1 MIRWRSAA
9 AAAALCLLTAE
20 LAAAQDAAATLLRV
34 FLRDGTT
41 LVSYGE
47 FARVAD
53 RVVFSMPIDATPNP
67 PLQLANIPAD
77 RVDWERTTRYA
88 DAARAARYAETQAET
103 DYILINN
110 AIAGALN
117 QVAFIPDLAR
127 RLEVVENAR
136 QALAEWPRSHFNYR
150 GAEIRQM
157 VSMLDESIAD
167 LRASAGGSRFELS
180 LVATGES
187 PGAAESL
194 LPPPGPME
202 IVEQLLNL
210 SRLTDSAA
218 ERQSFLRTVLV
229 RLDRDA
235 ADLPA
240 EWAAA
245 TAAKARATIDADL
258 RVERSYQTMIGRLI
272 EQADRR
278 ARLADVRGVARVLQG
293 LRTNDQA
300 LGGVRPDAI
309 AAAYGAIEARLEAA
323 RQLRLA
329 RDHWQLRVP
338 ILARYGLAMGAP
350 IAILRNLQTAL
361 EDIKDQAG
369 STRAVLGAVAG
380 RVERMLKLIENVE
393 PPEECRAAHALLVSA
408 AHLARNAAAI
418 RSEAAQS
425 GDIARAQDASSAAA
439 GALMLSARAR
449 TEIQSLL
456 RPPQLK

>member
-1 MIRWRSAA
+1 MIRWKSAA
-9 AAAALCLLTAE
+9 AAATLCLLTAE
-20 LAAAQDAAATLLRV
+20 VAPAQEDAATLLRV
-34 FLRDGTT
+34 FLRDGTA
-41 LVSYGE
+41 LISYGE

-53 RVVFSMPIDATPNP
+53 RVVFSMPTASSPNP

-88 DAARAARYAETQAET
+88 DAARAARYAETQAES

-110 AIAGALN
+110 SIAGALN

-136 QALAEWPRSHFNYR
+136 KALAEWPQSHFNYR

-180 LVATGES
+180 LVATGE
-187 PGAAESL
+187 PPTATESL
-194 LPPPGPME
+194 LPPPTSME
-202 IVEQLLNL
+202 IIEQLLNL

-218 ERQSFLRTVLV
+218 DRQSSLTTVLAM
-229 RLDRDA
+229 LDRDA

-240 EWAAA
+240 EWASA
-245 TAAKARATIDADL
+245 TKAKARETIDADR

-272 EQADRR
+272 AQADRR
-278 ARLADVRGVARVLQG
+278 ARVADVRGVGRVLES

-300 LGGVRPDAI
+300 LGGTRPDAI
-309 AAAYGAIEARLEAA
+309 AAAYAEIEARLEAA
-323 RQLRLA
+323 RRLRLA

-338 ILARYGLAMGAP
+338 ILARYGVAMGAP
-350 IAILRNLQTAL
+350 LAILRNLQTAL
-361 EDIKDQAG
+361 EDIKQQAG
-369 STRAVLGAVAG
+369 STQAVLASVSR
-380 RVERMLKLIENVE
+380 RVERILKLIEKVQ
-393 PPEECRAAHALLVSA
+393 PPDELQAAHALLVSA

-418 RSEAAQS
+418 RSEAAQF
-425 GDIARAQDASSAAA
+425 GDIARARDASSAAA

-449 TEIQSLL
+449 TEIESLL

>member
-1 MIRWRSAA
+1 
-9 AAAALCLLTAE
+9 
-20 LAAAQDAAATLLRV
+20 
-34 FLRDGTT
+34 
-41 LVSYGE
+41 
-47 FARVAD
+47 
-53 RVVFSMPIDATPNP
+53 
-67 PLQLANIPAD
+67 
-77 RVDWERTTRYA
+77 
-88 DAARAARYAETQAET
+88 
-103 DYILINN
+103 
-110 AIAGALN
+110 
-117 QVAFIPDLAR
+117 
-127 RLEVVENAR
+127 
-136 QALAEWPRSHFNYR
+136 
-150 GAEIRQM
+150 M

-167 LRASAGGSRFELS
+167 LRASAGGNRFELS
-180 LVATGES
+180 LVASGE
-187 PGAAESL
+187 PLAAAESL
-194 LPPPGPME
+194 LPPPAAME
-202 IVEQLLNL
+202 IIEQLLNL

-218 ERQSFLRTVLV
+218 DRQAFLSTVLV

-245 TAAKARATIDADL
+245 TAAKTRATIDADL

-278 ARLADVRGVARVLQG
+278 ARLADVRGVGRVLQS

-300 LGGVRPDAI
+300 LGGTRPDVI
-309 AAAYGAIEARLEAA
+309 TAAHAAIEARLEAA

-338 ILARYGLAMGAP
+338 ILARYGQAMRAP
-350 IAILRNLQTAL
+350 IAILRNLQMAL

-369 STRAVLGAVAG
+369 STRAVLAAVPR
-380 RVERMLKLIENVE
+380 RVERILTLIDNVK
-393 PPEECRAAHALLVSA
+393 PPAECQAAHALLVSA

-418 RSEAAQS
+418 RSEAARS

-439 GALMLSARAR
+439 GALMLSARAT